1 MNQKLKKRIYYSILI
16 SLLIHLGILIWS
28 YFVRLIPD
36 HSLTEKPQRLINVKI
51 TNEQRYGEEVKESQS
66 KKMEKSLQ
74 PENPFV
80 NETKTLKPAPS
91 QEMVKENIAAAVQQK
106 NEALNISKA
115 QSEMFDKT
123 QLSDEAITKRVRRSV
138 RKNLVDVGEV
148 PKEDFASGSPV
159 LDSGAGISKD
169 FLDKNMGMKSAAAA
183 PVRASKGDDEFQVMK
198 KTSSGISKKTQT
210 LEMGTTLLYE
220 LSKYQDPKTK
230 EKYFKLLVKVRD
242 ATINF
247 AVIPKEVIFLVDAS
261 ASIDESRLRQ
271 FEQGLTYSLN
281 HLNPDDRYN
290 IIVFKEKSFAYSP
303 VSLKP
308 DVVNV
313 TQAIGFL
320 KRLKAGSRTDVF
332 GALDASINMKDS
344 FNPSYRVL
352 LTDGFPTKGVTNAR
366 QLINQI
372 SDVNNKKVS
381 IFAFGGG
388 RAVSRYLLDFIAYKN
403 RGWAQYV
410 LSESMI
416 AQELSKMYD
425 KIKDPLLLNLRY
437 HISGI
442 NEQEVFP
449 RILPDFFKG
458 SEVVVYG
465 TYTGE
470 DKIFMQVL
478 GNVLGEKKEFIVTA
492 SLKEAV
498 DGNQDIARSW
508 AFHKIYHL
516 IGALKYKENNEDL
529 IRQIDDLCA
538 GFQIVTPYS
547 RNFREIPKNQ
557 PPPKP
562 KEESNPLPGNKSS
575 IPKPQ
580 QNFTPMG
587 FNHEKNKNV
596 NLGDQ

>member
-1 MNQKLKKRIYYSILI
+1 MNQKIQKRIYYSILI
-16 SLLIHLGILIWS
+16 SLLIHFGILIWS
-28 YFVRLIPD
+28 YFVKLIPEN
-36 HSLTEKPQRLINVKI
+36 SLTERPQRQINVKI
-51 TNEQRYGEEVKESQS
+51 ANEQRYGEELQESKS

-80 NETKTLKPAPS
+80 EETKTLKPAPS
-91 QEMVKENIAAAVQQK
+91 QEIVKENIAAAVQQK

-115 QSEMFDKT
+115 QSQRFDNT
-123 QLSDEAITKRVRRSV
+123 QLSDETITKRVRRSV
-138 RKNLVDVGEV
+138 RKNLVDVGDV
-148 PKEDFASGSPV
+148 PTEDFASGSPV
-159 LDSGAGISKD
+159 VDAGTGISKD
-169 FLDKNMGMKSAAAA
+169 FLDKNMGMKSTAAA
-183 PVRASKGDDEFQVMK
+183 PVRASRGNDEFQVMK
-198 KTSSGISKKTQT
+198 KASSGISKKTQT

-220 LSKYQDPKTK
+220 LSKYQDPKTG

-247 AVIPKEVIFLVDAS
+247 AVIPKEIIFLVDAS
-261 ASIDESRLRQ
+261 ASIDESRLRE
-271 FEQGLTYSLN
+271 FERGLTYSLN
-281 HLNPDDRYN
+281 HLNPNDRYN

-308 DVVNV
+308 DAVNV

-332 GALDASINMKDS
+332 GALDASINRKDS

-352 LTDGFPTKGVTNAR
+352 LTDGYPTKGVTNAR

-410 LSESMI
+410 LQEQKIS
-416 AQELSKMYD
+416 QELSRMYD

-437 HISGI
+437 HISGV
-442 NEQEVFP
+442 NEKEIFP
-449 RILPDFFKG
+449 RMLPDFFKG
-458 SEVVVYG
+458 SEMVVYG
-465 TYTGE
+465 TYTDE

-492 SLKEAV
+492 SLKEAM

-516 IGALKYKENNEDL
+516 IGELKYKENNEDL

-538 GFQIVTPYS
+538 RFQIVTPYS

-562 KEESNPLPGNKSS
+562 KEEPKPLPEKKSTT
-575 IPKPQ
+575 PKPQ
-580 QNFTPMG
+580 QNFAP
-587 FNHEKNKNV
+587 
-596 NLGDQ
+596 